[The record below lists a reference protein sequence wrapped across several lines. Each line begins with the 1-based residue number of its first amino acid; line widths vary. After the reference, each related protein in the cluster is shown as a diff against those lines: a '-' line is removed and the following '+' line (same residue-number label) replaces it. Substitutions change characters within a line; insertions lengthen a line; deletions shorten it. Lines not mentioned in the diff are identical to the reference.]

1 MEIKSLKEFKRSDDI
16 VKPITANE
24 NRITANENR
33 ITPKRSV

>member
-24 NRITANENR
+24 NRIT
-33 ITPKRSV
+33 PKRSV